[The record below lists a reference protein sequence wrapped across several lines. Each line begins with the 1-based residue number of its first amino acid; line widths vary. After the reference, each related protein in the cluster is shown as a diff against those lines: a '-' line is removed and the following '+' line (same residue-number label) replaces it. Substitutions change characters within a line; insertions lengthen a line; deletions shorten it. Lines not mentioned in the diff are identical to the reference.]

1 MVHNW
6 QRYHL
11 AAAASALGERFFK
24 AQTPDPMNCP
34 SILSLLKVSKAQLI
48 PKNRSSH
55 DQTVPSD
62 LLAASL
68 SLERATLESRD
79 PVLSACGRALR
90 ACLLLVLLYCPASLG
105 ASTLPTGRMRTV
117 DAQSVAP
124 PDPMEPR

>member
-1 MVHNW
+1 
-6 QRYHL
+6 
-11 AAAASALGERFFK
+11 
-24 AQTPDPMNCP
+24 MNCP

-105 ASTLPTGRMRTV
+105 ASTLPTGFVET
-117 DAQSVAP
+117 DIAGYFPEIAGIS
-124 PDPMEPR
+124 